1 MVFQNLSF
9 KTHYYKEEKL
19 LVTILVNEQLF
30 YLEVKMDEI
39 RNNNEEL
46 EMTDAMLRQQD
57 LIDNA
62 TYDVCCSY
70 LGIPDEER
78 ENLFPWNMQILAQ
91 VREGITDALLQFG
104 KPVCYPYIE
113 HDEAGSRYCNQKDC
127 YCENCVRDSESIQIL
142 SYNFYEFED
151 YPLYFIKIR
160 LDKDERV
167 RLLQQFDLW
176 YAGTDQETKQY
187 ALEFAVIVRM
197 LLDDAIVLNPK
208 YLALGE
214 VLDEMLSLIP
224 DSKRKLYHEHFLKI
238 QDGYTPATKE

>member
-1 MVFQNLSF
+1 
-9 KTHYYKEEKL
+9 
-19 LVTILVNEQLF
+19 
-30 YLEVKMDEI
+30 MDET

-78 ENLFPWNMQILAQ
+78 EKLFPWNMQILAQ

-127 YCENCVRDSESIQIL
+127 YCKNCVRDSESITFL

-160 LDKDERV
+160 LDSDERIK
-167 RLLQQFDLW
+167 LLRQFDLW
-176 YAGTDQETKQY
+176 YAGTDLETRQY

-197 LLDDAIVLNPK
+197 LLDNAIVLNPK
-208 YLALGE
+208 YLALNE
-214 VLDEMLSLIP
+214 VLGELLLLIS
-224 DSKRKLYHEHFLKI
+224 DSKRKLYLEYFLKI
-238 QDGYTPATKE
+238 QDGYTPATEE

>member
-1 MVFQNLSF
+1 
-9 KTHYYKEEKL
+9 
-19 LVTILVNEQLF
+19 
-30 YLEVKMDEI
+30 MDEI

-46 EMTDAMLRQQD
+46 EMTDAMLCQQD

-78 ENLFPWNMQILAQ
+78 EKLFPWNMQILAR

-113 HDEAGSRYCNQKDC
+113 RDEAGSRYCNQKDC
-127 YCENCVRDSESIQIL
+127 YCENCVRNSESSPIL
-142 SYNFYEFED
+142 SYNVYEFEN

-160 LDKDERV
+160 LDTDERV
-167 RLLQQFDLW
+167 RLLRQFDLW
-176 YAGTDQETKQY
+176 YADTDQETKQY

-197 LLDDAIVLNPK
+197 LLDNAVVLNPK

-214 VLDEMLSLIP
+214 VLDELLSLIP
-224 DSKRKLYHEHFLKI
+224 DSKRKLYREYFLKI
-238 QDGYTPATKE
+238 QGGYMPVTEE